1 MAKINSVF
9 KINFKNAFNGHNK
22 NKLLFNRS
30 YYGKILKR
38 ISPKNMSRNTTYIH
52 EDSNEKLHDY
62 DIVYDIT
69 KPPFEVIVESV
80 CEDGLEVEVNE
91 ELLEKIKQKIINE
104 QDESDNDDYSFENL
118 DDE

>member
-1 MAKINSVF
+1 MARINSLSKIN
-9 KINFKNAFNGHNK
+9 IKNAYNSHNK
-22 NKLLFNRS
+22 NKLLFDSS
-30 YYGKILKR
+30 YYGKLLKKITPR
-38 ISPKNMSRNTTYIH
+38 NMSRNTTYVH

-62 DIVYDIT
+62 DIVYSIT

-80 CEDGLEVEVNE
+80 SEDGLEIEVNE
-91 ELLEKIKQKIINE
+91 ELIEKIKQKIINE